1 MLAVIGKKR
10 RIIVTMPPR
19 HGKSELISHWFIVW
33 FLHHFPN
40 KRIILCTYGGDF
52 AEEWGK
58 AVRKTLE
65 KFSDLLGVTMLE
77 DKRSGR
83 WQTDQGGGMLT
94 TGVGGDVTGRGG
106 DVIVID
112 DPFKN
117 AEEAKSPVVR
127 DRVWNWFD
135 STLSTREQPFTKTI
149 IIIVHTRWNED
160 DLIGRLIERQS
171 SPDWE
176 GEVYEVVNFPA
187 IAEENDVLDREPGD
201 PLWPEAWPLEE
212 LLMKQAT
219 HDDWTWQALFQQ
231 HPTTPGG
238 SVFKREWWDD
248 GRNRYHIA
256 DVAGNYQVSARYL
269 SLDPNWKPSD
279 NSAYAS
285 IVCGELSGDYALRIR
300 NVWRGRPLF
309 TDLVEEVISQAK
321 RWNHDG
327 KLRGIVIEEKASGA
341 SVIQTLRAQAPEWMV
356 GLIIPYN
363 PAVDKTVRARQAA
376 VWCRNNCIL
385 FPHPSNDVAWMHD
398 FTQEILRFP
407 TSNFMDQVDAFSQ
420 LIIYL
425 EHYISDG
432 FRSRVGYSAKL
443 NDDDEYD
450 DDIAQEPMKKNR
462 KQEILDSIRGI
473 R

>member
-1 MLAVIGKKR
+1 
-10 RIIVTMPPR
+10 MPPR

-33 FLHHFPN
+33 FLHHFPQ

-65 KFSDLLGVTMLE
+65 KFQYLLGVTMSE

-149 IIIVHTRWNED
+149 IVIVHTRWNED
-160 DLIGRLIERQS
+160 DLIGRIIERQS
-171 SPDWE
+171 SPDWK
-176 GEVYEVVNFPA
+176 GEVYEIVNFPA
-187 IAEENDVLDREPGD
+187 IAEEEDVLGRDIGD
-201 PLWPEAWPLEE
+201 ALWPEAWPIDE
-212 LLMKQAT
+212 LIMRQAT
-219 HDDWTWQALFQQ
+219 HDDWTWQALYQQ

-238 SVFKREWWDD
+238 SVFKREWWADD
-248 GRNRYHIA
+248 RNRYDIA
-256 DVAGNYQVSARYL
+256 SIAGNYQVGSRYL
-269 SLDPNWKPSD
+269 SLDPNWKPTD
-279 NSAYAS
+279 DSAYAS
-285 IVCGELSGDYALRIR
+285 IVCGELSGDYTLRAR
-300 NVWRGRPLF
+300 NVWRDRPVF
-309 TDLVEEVISQAK
+309 TDLVSEIMQQAY
-321 RWNHDG
+321 RWNSDG
-327 KLRGIVIEEKASGA
+327 KLRGIIIEEKASGA
-341 SVIQTLRAQAPEWMV
+341 SVIQTLRAQAPEWLSD
-356 GLIIPYN
+356 LIIPYN
-363 PAVDKTVRARQAA
+363 PTVDKIVRARQAA
-376 VWCRNNCIL
+376 VWCRNNCIML
-385 FPHPSNDVAWMHD
+385 PYPSNDTVWMHD
-398 FTQEILRFP
+398 FTQELLRFP

-425 EHYISDG
+425 ENYISEG
-432 FRSRVGYSAKL
+432 FRSRSGYDARMNGHESES
-443 NDDDEYD
+443 DDLSHS
-450 DDIAQEPMKKNR
+450 PVKKTR
-462 KQEILDSIRGI
+462 KQEVLDLVRGI